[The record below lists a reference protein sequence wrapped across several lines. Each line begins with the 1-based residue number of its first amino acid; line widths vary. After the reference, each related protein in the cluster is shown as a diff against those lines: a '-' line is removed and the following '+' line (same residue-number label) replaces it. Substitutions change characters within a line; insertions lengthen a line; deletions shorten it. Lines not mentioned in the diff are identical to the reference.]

1 MQISDESLEELRQLY
16 KEEHNEEITI
26 GEAREIAGSL
36 LTMIELVSRR
46 LPDEIEAVLSA
57 KKSAEK
63 KKS

>member
-1 MQISDESLEELRQLY
+1 MY